1 VPDGLHLIKLRE
13 GSTKEDFSRVAVF
26 LETHGG
32 QIVLASAQRCW
43 FIAALNQN
51 LADDLKKMR
60 KVAIIGG
67 VTLRKR
73 EIKIIRTKP

>member
-1 VPDGLHLIKLRE
+1 VPGGLHFIKLRE

-26 LETHGG
+26 LETQGG
-32 QIVLASAQRCW
+32 QIVLASTQRCW
-43 FIAALNQN
+43 FIATLNQN

-60 KVAIIGG
+60 KVEMVGG

-73 EIKIIRTKP
+73 EIKIIRTKL